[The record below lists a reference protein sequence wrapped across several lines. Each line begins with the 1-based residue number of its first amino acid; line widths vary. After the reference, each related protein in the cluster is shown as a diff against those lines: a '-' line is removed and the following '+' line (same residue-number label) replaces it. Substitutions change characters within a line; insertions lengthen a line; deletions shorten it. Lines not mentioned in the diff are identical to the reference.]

1 MIEIKNLTKKFGDV
15 VAVRKLDLK
24 VKKGELFVLL
34 GPNGA
39 GKTTTIKLIT
49 GLLRPTEGEIWVGGY
64 SVERE
69 YMMAKRIIGY
79 IPDTPYLY
87 EKLSAREFLNFIQ
100 DIYEVEG
107 RNKVEELLELFHL
120 QDEADRLIEEY
131 SHGMKQKVAIASA
144 LIHNPKVLIIDEPL
158 VGLDPR
164 SARLLKD
171 ILRENVRNGMTVF
184 LSTHTLPLAEE
195 LSHRIGIINESRL
208 IAVGTLEELRKQAK
222 IYGNLEEVFL
232 RLTEEEDEKL
242 L

>member
-15 VAVRKLDLK
+15 VAVRNLDLK

-100 DIYEVEG
+100 DIYEVEE
-107 RNKVEELLELFHL
+107 RNKVEELLELFNL

>member
-15 VAVRKLDLK
+15 VAVRNLDLK

-69 YMMAKRIIGY
+69 YIMAKKIIGY

-100 DIYEVEG
+100 DIYEVEE
-107 RNKVEELLELFHL
+107 RDKVEELLELFNL

-195 LSHRIGIINESRL
+195 VSHRIGIINESRL

-222 IYGNLEEVFL
+222 ICGNLEEVFL
-232 RLTEEEDEKL
+232 RLTEEENEKL

>member
-15 VAVRKLDLK
+15 VAVRNLDLK

-100 DIYEVEG
+100 DIYEVEE